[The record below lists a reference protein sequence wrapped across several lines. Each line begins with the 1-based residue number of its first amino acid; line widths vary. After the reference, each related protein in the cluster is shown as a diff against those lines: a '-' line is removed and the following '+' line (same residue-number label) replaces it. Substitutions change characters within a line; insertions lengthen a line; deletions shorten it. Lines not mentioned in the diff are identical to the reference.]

1 MNTLKWIS
9 APQKLI
15 TLLVVSLLLSVSPAI
30 ACTNVQ
36 LNAADGSCVV
46 SRTMDDNPAIMKIK
60 VALTPRGKA
69 IPPTNPDGSPGLSY
83 TMNYSSFGLP
93 VTGSSTP
100 TNAMNEKGLT
110 LSVQILNASYYPTS
124 VHPEKKSIMRR

>member
-69 IPPTNPDGSPGLSY
+69 IPPTNPDGSPRSFLYNELFELWPASDRFLHTHECHEREGPDAIGPDTQCLILS
-83 TMNYSSFGLP
+83 NKRSS
-93 VTGSSTP
+93 
-100 TNAMNEKGLT
+100 
-110 LSVQILNASYYPTS
+110 
-124 VHPEKKSIMRR
+124 